1 MVAFFCPPPP
11 PAFPFFSVP
20 VQLILNSLSS
30 LLQREMSKRPSE
42 TPTKS
47 KDEKEDKRWVVF
59 FFPLYLSSPPPLTL
73 SKLFLDRFSAP
84 RSIEHAPRRVLL
96 GALPP
101 RRPARIV
108 ASGALCRCFGSSAR
122 PPDAGPARLAVRLQV
137 SFIFF
142 FFFFS
147 IRSLSSS
154 MTTSTTPFLLLLP
167 HHKTPT
173 TNHQT
178 KPNKTKNHSALEPV
192 IPAEIMQ
199 LHHSKHHQAY
209 VTNLNAGAEK
219 YAAAEARGD
228 VAAMLSLQPALKFNG
243 GGHLNHSLLW
253 TTLCPARDYEPP
265 KGALER
271 AIEESFGGAG
281 KGAGKEVGAAAA
293 TKAKASAREG
303 ERERAEGGGAKGV
316 ESVRRLRSAPPL
328 SFFTCVV
335 TWKE

>member
-1 MVAFFCPPPP
+1 
-11 PAFPFFSVP
+11 
-20 VQLILNSLSS
+20 
-30 LLQREMSKRPSE
+30 
-42 TPTKS
+42 
-47 KDEKEDKRWVVF
+47 
-59 FFPLYLSSPPPLTL
+59 
-73 SKLFLDRFSAP
+73 
-84 RSIEHAPRRVLL
+84 
-96 GALPP
+96 
-101 RRPARIV
+101 
-108 ASGALCRCFGSSAR
+108 
-122 PPDAGPARLAVRLQV
+122 
-137 SFIFF
+137 
-142 FFFFS
+142 
-147 IRSLSSS
+147 

-219 YAAAEARGD
+219 DAAAEARGD

-293 TKAKASAREG
+293 LERLQAEMSAAAVGVQGSGWAWLGLDPASRRLVVRATANQDPLGAAFPGLVPLYGVDVWEHAYYLKYKNARPDYVREIWKVTDWGKVGALFEKAAAAAAAASAAKA
-303 ERERAEGGGAKGV
+303 
-316 ESVRRLRSAPPL
+316 
-328 SFFTCVV
+328 
-335 TWKE
+335 